1 MKRIIK
7 NYQKE
12 QENLFINSNYHLIIL
27 VYYVKNNTGDG
38 NCYYR

>member
-12 QENLFINSNYHLIIL
+12 QENLFINSNYHLTTL
-27 VYYVKNNTGDG
+27 GYYVKNNNRDG